1 MSYTNTYLCDT
12 DNQCFIE
19 RCLEDKSNI
28 DINDLL
34 ILNSHLVITLLFG
47 IGFLAFKYNELK
59 NEFDKYIY
67 THNISKSDD
76 EDSDGSDLDNITGS
90 ECDENENED
99 EDEDDNDSSNEDRDN
114 DKKETNEDDEDT
126 KSTRSGW
133 LY

>member
-1 MSYTNTYLCDT
+1 MAYTNTYICDT

-28 DINDLL
+28 DVNDLL

-67 THNISKSDD
+67 KKNISTSDD

-90 ECDENENED
+90 ECDENED
-99 EDEDDNDSSNEDRDN
+99 EDEDDNDSSNDAEDN
-114 DKKETNEDDEDT
+114 DTKEENENDET

>member
-1 MSYTNTYLCDT
+1 MAYTNTFLCNS

-90 ECDENENED
+90 ECDED
-99 EDEDDNDSSNEDRDN
+99 EDEDDNDSSNDAGDN
-114 DKKETNEDDEDT
+114 DTQEENENDET

>member
-90 ECDENENED
+90 ECDED
-99 EDEDDNDSSNEDRDN
+99 EDEDDNDSSSEARDN
-114 DKKETNEDDEDT
+114 DTQEENENDET

>member
-1 MSYTNTYLCDT
+1 MAYTNTFLCNS

-19 RCLEDKSNI
+19 KCLEERSNI

-67 THNISKSDD
+67 THNISMSDN
-76 EDSDGSDLDNITGS
+76 EDSDNSDLDNITGS
-90 ECDENENED
+90 ECDENEEDSSENTVDNNDKEETNKDD
-99 EDEDDNDSSNEDRDN
+99 EDEE
-114 DKKETNEDDEDT
+114 T